1 MDDVAIPEISLATL
15 ASWLSPGNAMDTS
28 PTANLYPATEESTSL
43 AAIPASSLG
52 TTPAPSEYPTTR
64 EPTHEIAIIPTSLD
78 TARQQIAD
86 ILQSGHAPFR
96 MSYLQYLPN
105 RLANSDC
112 LRDCVNYFWVQW
124 QNFLE
129 RGKHQNNEVAQPI
142 GQILA
147 ALKGESDAATLETL
161 ASVALLERAS
171 TLFSNGINFLWFEP
185 HLQALR
191 LVVLARGKTN
201 ADDKLDVALT
211 QEIRWVFTFH
221 WATQGFRDKV
231 NQIPFMRLINRMAD
245 TQDHHWVDENIEE
258 FALPAMR
265 CIASCFDAWPTWNAT
280 IRESSTDA
288 EFIKMLYE
296 AESRLRV
303 HSHYLNEIARK
314 SRTEEPT
321 DEPVLEFQY
330 NFSDPGIFKVFRE
343 LLTIR
348 LILLRIIND
357 LEQPGAKYEE
367 NLPIYR
373 EVSIQVWRMGP
384 YVRSLG
390 SPAAMSF
397 MEAFQ
402 LSWNAAVN
410 DKERCYIKDM
420 VCFMRNM
427 RNSWD
432 SDQRIEDE
440 IKDAGSL
447 MTGQETERIKQKRG
461 SLIFHPIY

>member
-1 MDDVAIPEISLATL
+1 
-15 ASWLSPGNAMDTS
+15 
-28 PTANLYPATEESTSL
+28 
-43 AAIPASSLG
+43 
-52 TTPAPSEYPTTR
+52 
-64 EPTHEIAIIPTSLD
+64 
-78 TARQQIAD
+78 
-86 ILQSGHAPFR
+86 
-96 MSYLQYLPN
+96 
-105 RLANSDC
+105 
-112 LRDCVNYFWVQW
+112 
-124 QNFLE
+124 
-129 RGKHQNNEVAQPI
+129 
-142 GQILA
+142 
-147 ALKGESDAATLETL
+147 
-161 ASVALLERAS
+161 
-171 TLFSNGINFLWFEP
+171 
-185 HLQALR
+185 
-191 LVVLARGKTN
+191 
-201 ADDKLDVALT
+201 
-211 QEIRWVFTFH
+211 
-221 WATQGFRDKV
+221 
-231 NQIPFMRLINRMAD
+231 MRLINRMAD
-245 TQDHHWVDENIEE
+245 TQVHHWVDEKIEE

-348 LILLRIIND
+348 LVLLRIIND

-410 DKERCYIKDM
+410 DKERRYIKDM

-427 RNSWD
+427 GNSWD
-432 SDQRIEDE
+432 YGQRIEDE

-461 SLIFHPIY
+461 SLIFHSIY